1 MPFGICSYFVSA
13 IAQSKAINSSDRLLS
28 HLRERRQNVIDGE
41 TRGYDHVL
49 ESRKLSI
56 AHFSNLT

>member
-1 MPFGICSYFVSA
+1 MPFGICFYFVSA
-13 IAQSKAINSSDRLLS
+13 IAQSKAINSADRLLS
-28 HLRERRQNVIDGE
+28 HSRERRHNVIDGE
-41 TRGYDHVL
+41 TGGFDLVL